1 MCWCEAHQ
9 TDQAWAQ
16 TARTAVV
23 VCCRMK
29 EMFRKQEHTHKSA
42 ELCVTL
48 CAEGNIKK
56 NTPHT
61 QTHTHTIQIFFPF
74 FFLLSLLFFFLF
86 FSSFL
91 IIKKEQAEKGCY
103 SSCTTNETQEQ
114 TAHSRA
120 VDGRA
125 GVQRTRHPE
134 KEVRHTG
141 GQALPILW
149 SEKEEVRIGYPNRNG
164 RPSSEFPSFLREP
177 PPFSFPPPFLPKNKK
192 LNKKKEPR
200 KEKRRNKKKYYERNV
215 N

>member
-1 MCWCEAHQ
+1 MSNERNVSQ
-9 TDQAWAQ
+9 T
-16 TARTAVV
+16 RTHTQVSRV
-23 VCCRMK
+23 VCDSVCRGEYK
-29 EMFRKQEHTHKSA
+29 KEHT
-42 ELCVTL
+42 T
-48 CAEGNIKK
+48 
-56 NTPHT
+56 HT
-61 QTHTHTIQIFFPF
+61 NTHTHHTDLFPF
-74 FFLLSLLFFFLF
+74 FFLLSLLFFFIF

-164 RPSSEFPSFLREP
+164 RPSSEFPTFLREP
-177 PPFSFPPPFLPKNKK
+177 HPFSFPPPFLPKNKK
-192 LNKKKEPR
+192 LNKKKEPS

>member
-61 QTHTHTIQIFFPF
+61 QTHTHTIQIFFLF

-141 GQALPILW
+141 G
-149 SEKEEVRIGYPNRNG
+149 
-164 RPSSEFPSFLREP
+164 RPSPSSGRKKKRFGLDIRTAMAAPPPSFLLFFASPTHFLSP
-177 PPFSFPPPFLPKNKK
+177 PISS
-192 LNKKKEPR
+192 
-200 KEKRRNKKKYYERNV
+200 EK
-215 N
+215 